1 MTIDELLAEMK
12 EMLDQSEVKMTAL
25 IEQVPEGNA
34 KAEEV
39 KALETEIASL
49 KTTVTGLIE
58 QMAKP
63 NMGNADTDPDGTDPD
78 AVKHNWKSFGQFAFD
93 IWNEG
98 EDHSNVSDNMK
109 EYRGAVRERRE
120 KATQTAGAA
129 ETGGTLVPTEF
140 SNQILERVRQ
150 TNDVLQNAMI
160 IEMGSNA
167 VDIPIVMGFDE
178 SQGRVFGN
186 IYWVWK
192 GEEQQYTASNFETGL
207 VKLVLNE
214 CAGMARVSRNLMKY
228 SPQSIEGLLAR
239 GFDEGMSKSITR
251 AALRGTGAGMPKG
264 VLTSGAHTIEVVEE
278 TNQTNYTVILDNIG
292 NMFARLYSPT
302 DDIGAGTWWANRTV
316 IPQLLK
322 LNQAVGTG
330 GSNVFLINQSVQEK
344 PIYSLLGIPL
354 KFNNQMSALGYAGDF
369 GLFDFSQ
376 DLVGVPAGG
385 LGGEMETSIHL
396 YFDYGSTAFR
406 FTFDMDI
413 QPWWPSEFKPEYG
426 DTQAPFITLAERK
439 P

>member
-1 MTIDELLAEMK
+1 MTIDELLAKVK

-25 IEQVPEGNA
+25 IEQAPEGNA

-39 KALETEIASL
+39 KALETEIESL
-49 KTTVTGLIE
+49 KTTVAELIE

-63 NMGNADTDPDGTDPD
+63 NKDNVDTDPDDNDPDPD
-78 AVKHNWKSFGQFAFD
+78 AIPHNWKSFGQFLTE
-93 IWNEG
+93 IYEEG
-98 EDHSNVSDNMK
+98 PDHNNVTENMK
-109 EYRGAVRERRE
+109 SYRAAVHE
-120 KATQTAGAA
+120 KATQTAGAD
-129 ETGGTLVPTEF
+129 ETGGTLIPTEF

-150 TNDVLQNAMI
+150 TNDVLQNATI

-228 SPQSIEGLLAR
+228 SPQSIPGLLGR
-239 GFDEGMSKSITR
+239 GFNEGMSKSITR
-251 AALRGTGAGMPKG
+251 AALRGTGTGMPKG
-264 VLTSGAHTIEVVEE
+264 VLTSGDHTIEVAKE
-278 TNQTNYTVILDNIG
+278 TNQTNYTFILDNIG

-302 DDIGAGTWWANRTV
+302 DDIGAGTWYSNRTV
-316 IPQLLK
+316 VPQLLK

-330 GSNVFLINQSVQEK
+330 GSNVFLVNQSVQEK
-344 PIYSLLGIPL
+344 PVYSLLGIPL
-354 KFNNQMSALGYAGDF
+354 KFNNQMSALGDAGDI
-369 GLFDFSQ
+369 GLFDWSQ
-376 DLVGVPAGG
+376 YLVGVPAGG

-406 FTFDMDI
+406 FTFDMDA